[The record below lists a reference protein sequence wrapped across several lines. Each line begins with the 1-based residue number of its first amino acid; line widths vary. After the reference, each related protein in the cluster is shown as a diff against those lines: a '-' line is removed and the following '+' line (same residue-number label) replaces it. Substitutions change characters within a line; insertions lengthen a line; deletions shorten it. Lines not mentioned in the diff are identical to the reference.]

1 MFTMKNLVD
10 YLIEKKKEEKKIETN
25 IDVVQQE
32 IDKLVPK
39 EVSQIKEFTPDAIKS
54 LLIRSDQLGGLI
66 TIVSSKDK
74 GFLIKFNKE
83 QFLTDKNEITQ
94 NIKDIAKYFIEI
106 LGANKVK
113 LADQDFTMFVK

>member
-1 MFTMKNLVD
+1 MKNLVD

-25 IDVVQQE
+25 IDIVQQE

-94 NIKDIAKYFIEI
+94 NIKDIAKYFKEI
-106 LGANKVK
+106 LGAEEVK
-113 LADQDFTMFVK
+113 LNDQEFNMTVK

>member
-1 MFTMKNLVD
+1 MKNLVD

-25 IDVVQQE
+25 IDIVQQE

-83 QFLTDKNEITQ
+83 QFLNDKNEITQ

-106 LGANKVK
+106 LGATKVK
-113 LADQDFTMFVK
+113 LDDQDFTMFVK